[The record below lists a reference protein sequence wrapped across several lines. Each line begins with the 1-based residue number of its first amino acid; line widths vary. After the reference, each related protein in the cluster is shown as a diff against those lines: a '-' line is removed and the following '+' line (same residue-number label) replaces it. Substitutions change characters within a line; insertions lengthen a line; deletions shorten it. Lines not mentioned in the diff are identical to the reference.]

1 MDLVK
6 RFYNNVLKLTM
17 NNAMTIVIFIHVV
30 MLISRLLYNRYRC
43 TNLDYKDPMLIPLNV
58 GDLNGYSLIYV
69 FIYIVLGYIL
79 PSQFYTAITASVILE
94 SLVFLHSYYDPGFL
108 HYFIKC
114 NGAQKQDT
122 SHLLQ
127 GKLYIVLLSIVGFG
141 IGYYIS
147 MWEMKKGLFT

>member
-6 RFYNNVLKLTM
+6 RFYNNVLKLKM

-79 PSQFYTAITASVILE
+79 PNQFYKHVNRIKYGY
-94 SLVFLHSYYDPGFL
+94 SLSFPICSSG
-108 HYFIKC
+108 
-114 NGAQKQDT
+114 
-122 SHLLQ
+122 LL
-127 GKLYIVLLSIVGFG
+127 LY
-141 IGYYIS
+141 
-147 MWEMKKGLFT
+147 